1 MQRPSWRLLIAE
13 DDDAEYQRLQAW
25 FGEGGPQA
33 EIKRAAGY
41 EAALDALAQSDVT
54 AALVDYRL
62 GGNRGV
68 DLVRDAV
75 TRGCTVPFIVLC
87 DDCSP
92 ELEASARA
100 AGAADCLPKAQVTPL
115 LLECAI
121 RHAVDKAQLLTMLG
135 ELATQDELT
144 GLYNMRE
151 LKHLL
156 VEEISRSQRYGRHV
170 SLVMADLDQFDKV
183 NAAYGR
189 AVGDQVLQAVAQFL
203 REKVRA
209 LDRVARYG
217 GDEFALLLPE
227 TFSSE
232 AFDLTERLRRAAA
245 RPFMLAGG
253 REVSISFSLGVADLP
268 GDAET
273 SEALIEKAL
282 DALRAAKQQG
292 GNCAVLYYGLKKA

>member
-1 MQRPSWRLLIAE
+1 MLRPSWRLLIVE
-13 DDDAEYQRLQAW
+13 DDDAEYQRLQTW

-33 EIKRAAGY
+33 EVKRVTTY
-41 EAALDALAQSDVT
+41 EAALAALARADVT
-54 AALVDYRL
+54 AALLDNRF
-62 GGNRGV
+62 GGNRAAS
-68 DLVRDAV
+68 LVREAV
-75 TRGCTVPFIVLC
+75 AKGCTAPLIVVC
-87 DDCSP
+87 DDWSP
-92 ELEASARA
+92 ELEASLRA

-115 LLECAI
+115 LLERLI
-121 RHAVDKAQLLTMLG
+121 RHAVDKAQLLTMLD
-135 ELATQDELT
+135 ELTTQDELT

-170 SLVMADLDQFDKV
+170 SLVMADLDHFDRV
-183 NAAYGR
+183 NTTYGQ

-217 GDEFALLLPE
+217 RDEFALLLPE

-232 AFDLTERLRRAAA
+232 AFDLTERLRRAAT
-245 RPFMLAGG
+245 RPFMLTGG
-253 REVSISFSLGVADLP
+253 REVTVSFSLGVADLP

-273 SEALIEKAL
+273 ADALIQKAL
-282 DALRAAKQQG
+282 DALHAAKQQG
-292 GNCAVLYYGLKKA
+292 GNCAVQYYTLKKA